1 MQFSQFFFRIYFSP
15 VLHGFAVHLL
25 PRDHRPLRH
34 HLQAI
39 LLAAVAARLH
49 LPRQP
54 PPVLPRQLRLQ
65 HRILGHCELMLI
77 ISTSASTSNTGSLG
91 HCKLMLIRSTL
102 SSASNT
108 GTMKMSFE
116 LNLGNEQSRIL
127 SRMFKV
133 EKLNVMSVKF

>member
-1 MQFSQFFFRIYFSP
+1 
-15 VLHGFAVHLL
+15 
-25 PRDHRPLRH
+25 
-34 HLQAI
+34 
-39 LLAAVAARLH
+39 
-49 LPRQP
+49 
-54 PPVLPRQLRLQ
+54 
-65 HRILGHCELMLI
+65 MLI